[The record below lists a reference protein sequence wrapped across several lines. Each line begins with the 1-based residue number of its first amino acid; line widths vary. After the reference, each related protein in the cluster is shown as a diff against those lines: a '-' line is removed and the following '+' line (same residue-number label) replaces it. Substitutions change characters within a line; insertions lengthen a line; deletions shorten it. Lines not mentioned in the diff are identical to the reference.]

1 MSYIIGGNVLGDV
14 GVPVIH
20 WTSLQVIADSPRK
33 YVLLV
38 GT

>member
-14 GVPVIH
+14 GGSVIY
-20 WTSLQVIADSPRK
+20 WTSFHIIADSLRK

>member
-14 GVPVIH
+14 GGSVIYL
-20 WTSLQVIADSPRK
+20 TSLHVVADSLRK

>member
-1 MSYIIGGNVLGDV
+1 MIYIIGVNVLGDV
-14 GVPVIH
+14 GGPVIYL
-20 WTSLQVIADSPRK
+20 TSLQVIADSPRK